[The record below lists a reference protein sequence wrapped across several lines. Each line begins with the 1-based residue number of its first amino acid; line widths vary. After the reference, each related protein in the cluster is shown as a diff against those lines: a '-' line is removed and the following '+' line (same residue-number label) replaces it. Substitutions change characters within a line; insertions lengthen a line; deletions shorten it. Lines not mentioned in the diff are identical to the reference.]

1 MTICCISNNIYG
13 RNLQPQFK
21 SELFHVHV
29 YFTSIFMELPTERA
43 LREKNIKEDEQ
54 TQLMAVCEQ
63 NVHKP
68 VTLNKLQRA
77 NPYTTA
83 LMWL

>member
-1 MTICCISNNIYG
+1 
-13 RNLQPQFK
+13 
-21 SELFHVHV
+21 
-29 YFTSIFMELPTERA
+29 MEVPTERA

-54 TQLMAVCEQ
+54 TQLMAVRKQ